1 MASLAEVVRD
11 HAPLDAEARDWISRL
26 LADWQILADLSFADL
41 VLWLPDPDGDGHWA
55 AAHMRPTT
63 GPTAIPEEIVG
74 SHAPRGSEPLI
85 EQAQRTGRIVADP
98 EPTWRHTVPVA
109 PVRVEAIPVSMQG
122 RILGVITRNTNLQA
136 VRTPSR
142 LELSYLQAAS
152 ELAEMI
158 AAGLLPQ
165 EGERGDHADSP
176 RVGDGFIRLGVRG
189 EVDYASPNAQSV
201 YRRLGFGG
209 DLTEAV
215 LADLT
220 RDLIPAAARSDESVL
235 SAVLTGRHARDTE
248 IGNEAATVALR
259 SIPLAPH
266 GDPTGALVLVR
277 DVTELRRRDREL
289 VTKDATIREI
299 HHRVKNN
306 LQTVSALL
314 RLQARRLQ
322 EPEGQAALE
331 EAVRRVG
338 AIAVVHEILSQSF
351 DEVVEFDEVADQ
363 LAHLISDVGGSGGV
377 RISREGSI
385 GSISS
390 EVATP
395 LALVLTELMQ
405 NAVEHGYPDAHDV
418 EVPAGEVAAV
428 GIQLRCERSTTRLA
442 ITVEDSGVGFPAD
455 FELGRSASLGL
466 SIVQTLLSEMGGTLE
481 ASSRPAG
488 GASMR
493 VELPLR

>member
-1 MASLAEVVRD
+1 VGAVASLAEVVRD
-11 HAPLDAEARDWISRL
+11 HAPLDGAARDWISRL

-41 VLWLPDPDGDGHWA
+41 VLWLPDGDGDGFWA

-74 SHAPRGSEPLI
+74 SHSPRGADPLI
-85 EQAQRTGRIVADP
+85 DQAYRTGRIVTGS
-98 EPTWRHTVPVA
+98 EPTWRRTLPVA
-109 PVRVEAIPVSMQG
+109 PVQVEAIPVSMAGQV
-122 RILGVITRNTNLQA
+122 LGVITRNTNLQA

-176 RVGDGFIRLGVRG
+176 RVGDGFIRLGV
-189 EVDYASPNAQSV
+189 EAQVEYASPNAQSV
-201 YRRLGFGG
+201 YRKLGYAG
-209 DLTEAV
+209 DLAGAV

-220 RDLIPAAARSDESVL
+220 RELIPASARSDESVL
-235 SAVLTGRHARDTE
+235 SAVLSGRRARDTE
-248 IGNEAATVALR
+248 VGNSSATVALR
-259 SIPLAPH
+259 SIPLASA
-266 GDPTGALVLVR
+266 GAFTGALVLVR

-314 RLQARRLQ
+314 RLQARRLNQ
-322 EPEGQAALE
+322 PEGRAALE

-351 DEVVEFDEVADQ
+351 DEVVEFDDVTDQ
-363 LAHLISDVGGSGGV
+363 LAHLISDVGGGGV
-377 RISREGSI
+377 VTIARHGSV
-385 GSISS
+385 GAVSS

-395 LALVLTELMQ
+395 LALVLTELIQ
-405 NAVEHGYPDAHDV
+405 NAVEHGGAAADDGAATALRIDV
-418 EVPAGEVAAV
+418 
-428 GIQLRCERSTTRLA
+428 RCERAENELV
-442 ITVEDSGVGFPAD
+442 ITVEDNGRGLPAD
-455 FELGRSASLGL
+455 FDLAGSSSLGL
-466 SIVQTLLSEMGGTLE
+466 SIVQTLLSEMSGTLE
-481 ASSRPAG
+481 ASPRETG
-488 GASMR
+488 GARMR
-493 VELPLR
+493 AALTLQ